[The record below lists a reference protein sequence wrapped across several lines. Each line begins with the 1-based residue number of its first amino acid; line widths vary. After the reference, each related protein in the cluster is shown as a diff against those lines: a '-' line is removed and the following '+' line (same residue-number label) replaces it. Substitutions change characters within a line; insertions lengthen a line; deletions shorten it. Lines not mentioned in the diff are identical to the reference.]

1 MTLQIIHTNLSQTAI
16 LFVAILGIWAIY
28 LRIRSQPLDGNWF
41 GAAVIGE
48 MLLIAQFIIGWLLF
62 FQTGGGVL
70 PRAYLH
76 ILYGFVAVLAI
87 PAGYAYF
94 NNIEHEN
101 VKTLAMAFI
110 CFFLWG
116 ILLRAATVSGGI
128 G

>member
-1 MTLQIIHTNLSQTAI
+1 MTLHLIHSNLSQTAI
-16 LFVAILGIWAIY
+16 LFVAVLGIWAIY
-28 LRIRSQPLDGNWF
+28 LRIRSRPLDSNWF

-48 MLLIAQFIIGWLLF
+48 VLLISQFIVGWLLF
-62 FQTGGGVL
+62 FQNGGILL

-76 ILYGFVAVLAI
+76 ILYGFVAILAL

-94 NNIEHEN
+94 SQIEHDN
-101 VKTLAMAFI
+101 VKTLALGFI